1 MSRHERRAMI
11 DRGHHELSV
20 VRQCE
25 LLDIS
30 RSSAYY
36 SPVQADEYE
45 LELMGLVDKQYLLT
59 AFYGS
64 RKMAVWLRGQGHQV
78 NRKRVQR
85 LMRRMGIEAIY
96 RRPRTT
102 MPDSGHKVYP
112 YLLRGLEIDRVNQ
125 VWAADITYIPM
136 VHGFMYLVC
145 VMDWHSRYVLSWRL
159 SNTLE
164 ADSCVDALEEAL
176 SRDLPGVFNTDQG
189 SQFTSEAFT
198 SVLVAHGVRISMDS
212 VGSYMDNVF
221 VEPLWR
227 SVKYEEVY
235 LKAYE
240 SVAEAR
246 AGIGAYLRFYDS
258 ERPHQTLDYRTPA
271 QVFEEGRNQ
280 VHQSE
285 VNHKRV
291 YRLYRLEGLRMRP
304 KRPRRHVS
312 SQKREVKPQASR
324 PDERWAMDFRSDEL
338 FDGRRIRILTLVDH
352 FTRESLDIEVDGS
365 IGGQRVA
372 EVLARLALQ
381 GRKPQ
386 TIAMDNG
393 PEFTS
398 KRLDQWAYLNGVE
411 LDFSRPGKPTDN
423 AMIEAFNARLREECL
438 NESWF
443 LSLEDAREKI
453 EGWRRHY
460 NGERPHGALGNLAPQ
475 AFALVATAG
484 VQ

>member
-59 AFYGS
+59 PFYGS

-164 ADSCVDALEEAL
+164 ADSCVDALEEA
-176 SRDLPGVFNTDQG
+176 
-189 SQFTSEAFT
+189 
-198 SVLVAHGVRISMDS
+198 
-212 VGSYMDNVF
+212 
-221 VEPLWR
+221 
-227 SVKYEEVY
+227 
-235 LKAYE
+235 
-240 SVAEAR
+240 
-246 AGIGAYLRFYDS
+246 AGACLGYS
-258 ERPHQTLDYRTPA
+258 TRTK
-271 QVFEEGRNQ
+271 G
-280 VHQSE
+280 
-285 VNHKRV
+285 
-291 YRLYRLEGLRMRP
+291 
-304 KRPRRHVS
+304 VS
-312 SQKREVKPQASR
+312 SPLKPSPR
-324 PDERWAMDFRSDEL
+324 YWWLME
-338 FDGRRIRILTLVDH
+338 
-352 FTRESLDIEVDGS
+352 
-365 IGGQRVA
+365 
-372 EVLARLALQ
+372 
-381 GRKPQ
+381 
-386 TIAMDNG
+386 
-393 PEFTS
+393 
-398 KRLDQWAYLNGVE
+398 
-411 LDFSRPGKPTDN
+411 
-423 AMIEAFNARLREECL
+423 
-438 NESWF
+438 
-443 LSLEDAREKI
+443 
-453 EGWRRHY
+453 
-460 NGERPHGALGNLAPQ
+460 
-475 AFALVATAG
+475 
-484 VQ
+484 

>member
-36 SPVQADEYE
+36 NPVQADEYE

-59 AFYGS
+59 PFYGS

-221 VEPLWR
+221 VERLWR

-246 AGIGAYLRFYDS
+246 AGIGAYLRFYNS

-285 VNHKRV
+285 VSLTPETGA
-291 YRLYRLEGLRMRP
+291 RLTPWIGVLDSRNTLNKGSEGFSGGYWGSFAEILRPPGLFSQMCRP
-304 KRPRRHVS
+304 LISLRRGRWQPLTGPSGGPRPDLAHCAHVS
-312 SQKREVKPQASR
+312 QSVGPPPSAGCPSQKAAPDAPCSSPVPGSAPCRSQTPASL
-324 PDERWAMDFRSDEL
+324 S
-338 FDGRRIRILTLVDH
+338 
-352 FTRESLDIEVDGS
+352 
-365 IGGQRVA
+365 
-372 EVLARLALQ
+372 
-381 GRKPQ
+381 
-386 TIAMDNG
+386 
-393 PEFTS
+393 
-398 KRLDQWAYLNGVE
+398 
-411 LDFSRPGKPTDN
+411 GK
-423 AMIEAFNARLREECL
+423 
-438 NESWF
+438 
-443 LSLEDAREKI
+443 
-453 EGWRRHY
+453 
-460 NGERPHGALGNLAPQ
+460 GAPPWP
-475 AFALVATAG
+475 
-484 VQ
+484 